1 MVVSGLEQ
9 ELQRVFSRV
18 KSKFGHM
25 PLKSVCFSGDI
36 PTAAIDM
43 DSFKI
48 KVNPEFVHK
57 TGLPT
62 AEALEGILD
71 HEVGHYIFHPY
82 SLKRVILEHAAVKN
96 VENGSGLRNFY
107 DDVNDNL
114 RVIVSKGQQTN
125 IPDVYRSLPAQS
137 RVEKVLLSIY
147 QGLTGR
153 DFGMHEELDEE
164 SAEALEGLKAINFLN
179 YSPQT
184 GSVEFVKEDGR
195 RNLLDLKRFCRIL
208 GPLYEKDVQDGN
220 TPDNKLGNSPSV
232 GDYSGKQIR
241 KALKELIERG
251 ELTPEQAKD
260 LIKEFKDKMD
270 EGGFPGGKYSDA
282 PELFADRF
290 VYESLA
296 LKYSIVLKQH
306 PIISSDG
313 TYPTRHE
320 KFEVGDDM
328 SSLDLFN
335 SYGRVLPGLS
345 NKWVKEEIEYHGEKE
360 ATPDLMILL
369 DDSGS
374 MPHPLEKISN
384 AVLSSFVIAREYLK
398 NGAEVGIARFSD
410 RTTAQEFTDDKYKV
424 LDELLRF
431 KKGDNTVIDLKKVK
445 ELAESNN
452 VHDYVLITDGKIENR
467 NAVMQFLNQEAEEG
481 ARVYFVQIGQSGEA
495 YYEGR
500 VKVIPVGQSDD
511 IGKIILDDIHKKAKQ

>member
-1 MVVSGLEQ
+1 MVISGLEQ
-9 ELQRVFSRV
+9 ELQSAFSRV
-18 KSKFGHM
+18 KTKFGHI
-25 PLKSVCFSGDI
+25 PLKSVCFSDDI

-43 DSFKI
+43 ESFRI
-48 KVNPEFVHK
+48 KVNPEFVQK
-57 TGLPT
+57 MGMDFG
-62 AEALEGILD
+62 EALEGILD
-71 HEVGHYIFHPY
+71 HEVGHYMFHPY
-82 SLKRVILEHAAVKN
+82 SLKRVILEHAAVRN
-96 VENGSGLRNFY
+96 IENGPGLRAFY

-114 RVIVSKGQQTN
+114 RVIVSKGEKTN
-125 IPDVYRSLPAQS
+125 IPDVYRSLPAES
-137 RVEKVLLSIY
+137 RVEKVLLSLY
-147 QGLTGR
+147 QDLTGR

-164 SAEALEGLKAINFLN
+164 SAEALEGLKSINFLN
-179 YSPQT
+179 YNPET
-184 GSVEFVKEDGR
+184 DSVEFVKEDGR
-195 RNLLDLKRFCRIL
+195 KNTRDVKSFCRIL

-220 TPDNKLGNSPSV
+220 TPDNKLGNSPSP

-241 KALKELIERG
+241 KALKELIESG

-260 LIKEFKDKMD
+260 LIKEFRDKMD

-296 LKYSIVLKQH
+296 LKYSIELKQT
-306 PIISSDG
+306 PIVSSDG

-328 SSLDLFN
+328 SALDLFN

-345 NKWVKEEIEYHGEKE
+345 NKWVKEEIEYHGDKE
-360 ATPDLMILL
+360 STPDLMILL

-374 MPHPLEKISN
+374 MPHPLENISN

-410 RTTAQEFTDDKYKV
+410 RTTTQEFTDNKYKV

-431 KKGDNTVIDLKKVK
+431 KKGDDTVIDLNKVK

-452 VHDYVLITDGKIENR
+452 VHDYVLITDGQINNR
-467 NAVMQFLNQEAEEG
+467 NAVIQFLNQEAEKG
-481 ARVYFVQIGQSGEA
+481 ARAYFVQIGQSGEVH
-495 YYEGR
+495 YEGR

-511 IGKIILDDIHKKAKQ
+511 IGKIILDDIHKKV